1 MSKTKLY
8 LLPKMMILLVIITL
22 SAWGVMLYMQWQM
35 TSLPITEMWI
45 PPDSAGQ
52 WEISDFTTVYAM
64 WAVMMAAMMLPTALP
79 MIKVFSRTCQKKYS
93 TDQPYTLIFS
103 FAYLLIW
110 FLFSIILTLLQWQLH
125 SHLLLTRMMENN
137 SIALAALIFITAGI
151 YQFTAQKNACLH
163 HCRSPLG
170 FLLHFWQQ
178 GKYGAFK
185 MGIIHGKKCLGCCWA
200 QMLIM
205 FAVGVMNIM
214 AMALITLFILLEKTL
229 PTNENFFST
238 ITGIFLCLWGIE
250 LLYLYFILHTAR

>member
-1 MSKTKLY
+1 MSKIKLHS
-8 LLPKMMILLVIITL
+8 LPKGVVLLIIITL

-35 TSLPITEMWI
+35 ASLPITEMWI
-45 PPDSAGQ
+45 PPDLAEQ

-79 MIKVFSRTCQKKYS
+79 MIKVFSKTCQTKYS
-93 TDQPYTLIFS
+93 TDQPYTILFS

-125 SHLLLTRMMENN
+125 SHLLLTPMMENN
-137 SIALAALIFITAGI
+137 NVVLAALIFITAGI
-151 YQFTAQKNACLH
+151 YQFTAQKKACLH

-170 FLLHFWQQ
+170 FLLNFWQQ

-185 MGIIHGKKCLGCCWA
+185 MGIIHGNKCLGCCWA

-205 FAVGVMNIM
+205 FAVGVMNVV
-214 AMALITLFILLEKTL
+214 AMALITLFILLEKIV
-229 PTNENFFST
+229 PKNEKFISS
-238 ITGIFLCLWGIE
+238 IMGIILILSGTQ
-250 LLYLYFILHTAR
+250 LLYMY